1 MLQGD
6 CGINCRGCEERSR
19 NYKKEALLE
28 AKEENHRLRTEIE
41 NELRGRRT
49 ETQKAEN
56 RLLQREEN
64 LDRKILL

>member
-1 MLQGD
+1 M
-6 CGINCRGCEERSR
+6 
-19 NYKKEALLE
+19 LE

-64 LDRKILL
+64 LDRKDTSLSKREATLERKRGEYQ

>member
-1 MLQGD
+1 M
-6 CGINCRGCEERSR
+6 
-19 NYKKEALLE
+19 LE